1 MSYTSKLPG
10 IPVLTPR
17 DIKFF
22 FKYFRSID
30 KILCQRYSLGFCPDE
45 KHLTSILCELLDH
58 KGSQLHQL
66 LYSIADLNRDLE
78 KSGSLLKADA
88 YSNIVIN

>member
-45 KHLTSILCELLDH
+45 EHLTSILCELLDH

-78 KSGSLLKADA
+78 KSGSLLKAHA